1 MPAGKY
7 PLACA
12 ALTIW
17 LLGAGPAT
25 QPGQSDLDF
34 LLSQS
39 KAAATQPA
47 DGDVGPTTHPVSPFN
62 SDLTDGAREGTI
74 LLSDGKKIHGLIAH
88 TQRKPVRIW
97 IAEASEYKDVPFA
110 SIRSIQAKVVW
121 ERDEKEW
128 HFKES
133 GSDVKE
139 YSGKTYPARATEY
152 VVTLD
157 DGTTVSG
164 GVVEPLYL
172 LSGDGPVTF
181 ALHKRDKGE
190 TGQTLDQLV
199 YVKQVD
205 FAGGSPATQPA
216 K

>member
-1 MPAGKY
+1 MPVGKY
-7 PLACA
+7 PLAFA

-17 LLGAGPAT
+17 LLAAGPAT
-25 QPGQSDLDF
+25 QPSQSDLDF
-34 LLSQS
+34 LLSQPN
-39 KAAATQPA
+39 AAATQPA
-47 DGDVGPTTHPVSPFN
+47 GGDAGATTRPASPFD
-62 SDLTDGAREGTI
+62 SQATDGAREGTM
-74 LLSDGKKIHGLIAH
+74 LMSNGEKIHGLIAH

-97 IAEASEYKDVPFA
+97 VAEEGEYKDVAFA

-157 DGTTVSG
+157 DGTAIAG

-172 LSGDGPVTF
+172 LTSDGPVTF

-190 TGQTLDQLV
+190 VGQTLDQLV

-205 FAGGSPATQPA
+205 FAEGSAATQPA

>member
-1 MPAGKY
+1 MPVGRYQLAYAG
-7 PLACA
+7 
-12 ALTIW
+12 LTVW

-25 QPGQSDLDF
+25 QPAQSDLDF

-39 KAAATQPA
+39 NAAATQPVDNGA
-47 DGDVGPTTHPVSPFN
+47 GPTTRPISPF
-62 SDLTDGAREGTI
+62 DAQATDGAREGTM

-97 IAEASEYKDVPFA
+97 VAEQGEYTDVPFS

-139 YSGKTYPARATEY
+139 YSGKTYPARATDY

-157 DGTTVSG
+157 DGTSIAG

-172 LSGDGPVTF
+172 LTSDGPVTF

-190 TGQTLDQLV
+190 VGQSLDQLV
-199 YVKQVD
+199 YVKRVD
-205 FAGGSPATQPA
+205 FADANAATQPA
-216 K
+216 R